1 MAGGDAGDRRPGYSL
16 HWQWSRS
23 ISASSYAIHLAIVL
37 ERSTVRSPGLYV
49 DVLSRTN
56 AEAVARRFLQPVAYR
71 PTAYSAR
78 LVAGGGESVAVEVRY
93 LEGKM
98 SQSQQNPKHANF
110 IYRIGSLS
118 LLLILMLFSFGAS
131 PLSTVAATPGQ
142 GKDYISLASPL
153 APGGDVV

>member
-1 MAGGDAGDRRPGYSL
+1 
-16 HWQWSRS
+16 
-23 ISASSYAIHLAIVL
+23 
-37 ERSTVRSPGLYV
+37 
-49 DVLSRTN
+49 
-56 AEAVARRFLQPVAYR
+56 
-71 PTAYSAR
+71 
-78 LVAGGGESVAVEVRY
+78 
-93 LEGKM
+93 M
-98 SQSQQNPKHANF
+98 SQSQQDSKHANF